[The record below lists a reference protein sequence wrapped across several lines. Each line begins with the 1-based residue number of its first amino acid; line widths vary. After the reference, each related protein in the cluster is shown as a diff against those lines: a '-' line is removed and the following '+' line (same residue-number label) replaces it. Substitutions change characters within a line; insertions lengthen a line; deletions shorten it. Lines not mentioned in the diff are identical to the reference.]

1 LQTLKNLDDAGL
13 SAASATFS
21 LGEKFI
27 EDCPEKQF
35 FTEAITEFT
44 A

>member
-1 LQTLKNLDDAGL
+1 LQTLKNLDYARL
-13 SAASATFS
+13 SAATIPFS